1 MGDHAEAGDFGE
13 IVAKFEWAI
22 RSLEPTSRAALLHV
36 LELPDS
42 ERAAAIG
49 SLHERGI
56 TPSLVELLIDLH
68 DQARVRRWLA
78 SELKIADRY
87 A

>member
-1 MGDHAEAGDFGE
+1 
-13 IVAKFEWAI
+13 
-22 RSLEPTSRAALLHV
+22 